1 MQTAN
6 DGSIE
11 CWSAYKVENQVCLG
25 QIVRF
30 VWVKNSRLFGSTF
43 SGVDHKFHNGH
54 PHLFKTKTVLTVH
67 NKQHAANTSRFQC
80 IWSMLLVVNS
90 QYCCGLVEV

>member
-30 VWVKNSRLFGSTF
+30 VWVKNSGSIIHVCLGQLFQVWITNF
-43 SGVDHKFHNGH
+43 I
-54 PHLFKTKTVLTVH
+54 TVTH
-67 NKQHAANTSRFQC
+67 TSSRPKQ
-80 IWSMLLVVNS
+80 
-90 QYCCGLVEV
+90 Y